1 MKKTILK
8 FSMVIIG
15 LLFFAGCSNKS
26 LEEIN
31 YNTFKS
37 LMDGKETFILYISST
52 ECHNCV
58 EFTPKF
64 ENVLKENN
72 LSAKKIE
79 IDKLSDEDK
88 DKFNETINVSGT
100 PTVAFINDGEEE
112 SMTNRI
118 NGNVDEEKIISRL
131 KSNGYIK

>member
-8 FSMVIIG
+8 LSIVIIG
-15 LLFFAGCSNKS
+15 LLFLVGCSNKN

-37 LMDGKETFILYISST
+37 LMDNNETFILYISST

-64 ENVLKENN
+64 EKVLKENK

-88 DKFNETINVSGT
+88 DKFNKSINVSGT
-100 PTVAFINDGEEE
+100 PTVAFITDGEEE

-118 NGNVDEEKIISRL
+118 NGNVDDEKITLRL